1 MPVVADKYR
10 GSKAY
15 HLVYSDLIHAAQH
28 RGVIGYGEIARIM
41 GLPPSGS
48 HMAKESGQ
56 LLGEIAEDEHINGR
70 PMLSAIVVD
79 KKGKAGSGFFSLAR
93 RLGKLQSSAPEDEA
107 AFWEREKA
115 AAYAAWQP
123 DLT

>member
-15 HLVYSDLIHAAQH
+15 HLVYAELIRAAQH
-28 RGVIGYGEIARIM
+28 RGLVTCQEVAKIM
-41 GLPPSGS
+41 GLPLSGN
-48 HMAKESGQ
+48 HMQREVGQ
-56 LLGEIAEDEHINGR
+56 MAGEIAEDEHINGR
-70 PMLSAIVVD
+70 PMLSAIVVN
-79 KKGKAGSGFFSLAR
+79 KQGQAGTGFFNLAR
-93 RLGKLQSSAPEDEA
+93 SLGKLQSSAPEDEA